1 MAHPYPQ
8 TGLVGLWRFEGNAL
22 ASHGTHDGTVE
33 NGPLSYPAASGKL
46 YLGDKSVVL
55 NNPPSSQC
63 ISLGESADFNPATP
77 TISVWFY
84 TANLTGDQA
93 YFSRT
98 NSSNKCCW
106 SIWSSGSA
114 LKISA
119 GSRAGWT
126 WGPPNSE
133 TITWGT
139 TLQISTWYHVVI
151 TLTTATERRPCYFV
165 NGAWGGNVHGSY
177 GDYPFVT
184 GVTGVETLIGAMQ
197 STTVGTRMQFAT
209 NPIDE
214 AIFYNRSLTP
224 EEIGRLYMVG
234 TKITSNGG
242 GDWSSSATWY
252 PGIVPAVN
260 NRVYII
266 GNDTVQIDQDVT
278 IGDAPNNIT
287 NPPLVPSDTP
297 MVMTIDGILNWKIE
311 TATDRTFKCRGSIE
325 MGYGGSLRI
334 GTAVLP
340 IPADQKASFIFEKAG
355 STATVW
361 QIMIANFFEDLY
373 TATVKTLYGSLSIF
387 GAPDYHMAS
396 AAMQRTRLTHGVP
409 SGSGRTIV
417 FDDYVDYEVGDTI
430 YIGYGADPTIDVFS
444 GAAIAAAYGSDTVTI
459 LTKIDA
465 RTYTA
470 NLTYTHVAGDMVIH
484 KTRNVFFGCQDADSM
499 QIRPILYYL
508 GYPGYTRYR
517 GIWPG
522 AIDMH
527 WAFLNKF
534 EVLCKIQGPYCMCE
548 DVGTLNVKNCVL
560 QAPTNVLNLASANSW
575 SWPWFEETT
584 PHLDELHIFGLTGTF
599 FTGLVGIV
607 VGTAHWG
614 HISIVDTTYVGS
626 DVGLL
631 TSYTTGNTNIRQSLE
646 IDSLWVS
653 YARSISNFNQNTC
666 VFKWD
671 TQLKVYSMRA
681 HPVLQCFRFQT
692 PQEGQEFVLND
703 VTVYHCY
710 VRIFV
715 NDNAS
720 QNRVTLTG
728 CKFANVKTHVF
739 SYTPGA
745 YLPYQLECYDCDFDG
760 IGGSVVSFSGDSYG
774 TTWYDVNWKFVNCN
788 FGRMIVNAYMFSFA
802 DTWFRLGGRIL
813 FENCQI
819 QKPTNVTSSGI
830 WTGLKAYC
838 IRHTVGYPYVDNGYG
853 FYDKI
858 NREYYPSAFA
868 YEWANCQ
875 VYDDA
880 GVDQWPIEY
889 PNTKTVAVVGGGGEV
904 HSEPTILVDGT
915 LGMKM
920 LPYAVQAPNPGNRAR
935 PIRIPL
941 LEAEGIT
948 LKVSLRKNTSLPA
961 GKRPAFYARGCGF
974 DSVIEMTDVNNIWE
988 ELTITGTAQYED
1000 TLEVWVEGGWNLYA
1014 GTSDDFW
1021 EPTALGT
1028 VLSYADKFVCTRT
1041 APPAPKVISAQSLAL
1056 NKVRV
1061 NFNRSMRIDDTLL
1074 QSGKGISQH
1083 TSLAANLI
1091 AYYKFDANVQDSGPN
1106 ALHGEV
1112 FGGPVTYPA
1121 GKIGNGIKLN
1131 GINQYVKIPYN
1142 ALLNPNYISIALWFR
1157 NDGNPSTAAQLIQK
1171 YNPGW
1176 AQYSIAFGYT
1186 PEVRMITGGA
1196 ARQMSGLTA
1205 WSNGGWHFF
1214 ALTYDGAWLKWRCDE
1229 TVLRAAYTG
1238 TVNPYT
1244 TDLYIGA
1251 YYNGTVCSSFFN
1263 GMIDELMISGRG
1275 WTDEELG
1282 LIYNNGRGRKY
1293 LETIP
1298 ASYAIDGGRSAA
1310 NIIAHGFKSV
1320 DLTLDANMI
1329 AGDTYH
1335 PSVIAS
1341 SGIVDAYG
1349 VKFDEA
1355 NRSATFTCYNSI
1367 RTHPTLS
1374 DGSLC
1379 GAWLLD
1385 GDATDSSENDYDGV
1399 LNIGGPIVNWAS
1411 CPATIRPGARGHLP
1425 MAYDSVRSKLI
1436 IFGGFTQSNT
1446 LWAPDTWEY
1455 SAAAETWAKVHDG
1468 LSPGVGN
1475 PSARYYHC
1483 MVYDTFNNKTVM
1495 FGGQLVIDIASLSN
1509 ETWTWNITGT
1519 SWTKETTTGS
1529 PSARRSATMV
1539 YDSARHV
1546 CVLFGGWDGN
1556 ADDETWEYNA
1566 ATTTWTKVHAGGSPG
1581 DGNPSARYAHSA
1593 AYDSARNRMVVFG
1606 GGNGTGNN
1614 AVATE
1619 TWEWNGATATWAKI
1633 LPALYPA
1640 AGASRAMAYD
1650 VLRARI
1656 IYSAGYLE
1664 TWEWAGTNWVHNTF
1678 LVYPTAAIYHAMAY
1692 DSDRNKV
1699 MCFGGGSGT
1708 GAIYDELWEHAEFQ
1722 PGYVAGKVGQGFN
1735 FRMQPN
1741 STAWINPMYLERK
1754 KLGNIAKFSV
1764 SCWVK
1769 FNSIESAAHIGSA
1782 ERHHLVSKYST
1793 TPAQSA
1799 NEHIHWSLYKDNTNT
1814 MQFAGNGAGYGAN
1827 SLAGPVATLNWTHY
1841 VIGYDGRTQMLYVN
1855 GVLYSTQVNA
1865 YPRPQPVYPFIPIR
1879 IGGCCIAS
1887 TPPYPLADVNFV
1899 PDATVNQV
1907 LHFNRLLTSDEV
1919 KSLYGAGNGLV
1930 W

>member
-1 MAHPYPQ
+1 LTLSIPTSVGALTYVHYYINGVDSGFFYQWALSPNPFI
-8 TGLVGLWRFEGNAL
+8 TG
-22 ASHGTHDGTVE
+22 
-33 NGPLSYPAASGKL
+33 
-46 YLGDKSVVL
+46 
-55 NNPPSSQC
+55 
-63 ISLGESADFNPATP
+63 I
-77 TISVWFY
+77 
-84 TANLTGDQA
+84 
-93 YFSRT
+93 
-98 NSSNKCCW
+98 
-106 SIWSSGSA
+106 
-114 LKISA
+114 
-119 GSRAGWT
+119 
-126 WGPPNSE
+126 
-133 TITWGT
+133 
-139 TLQISTWYHVVI
+139 
-151 TLTTATERRPCYFV
+151 
-165 NGAWGGNVHGSY
+165 
-177 GDYPFVT
+177 
-184 GVTGVETLIGAMQ
+184 TGVETLIGAMQ
-197 STTVGTRMQFAT
+197 NTTLGTRTNFAT
-209 NPIDE
+209 NPMDDVL
-214 AIFYNRSLTP
+214 FYDRSLTF
-224 EEIGRLYMVG
+224 EEIGRLYMIG
-234 TKITSNGG
+234 TKI
-242 GDWSSSATWY
+242 SSSGTGSGNWSDTTTWY
-252 PGIVPAVN
+252 PGIVPAVG
-260 NRVYII
+260 NRVYIA
-266 GNDTVQIDQDVT
+266 GGDTVQIDQDTT

-297 MVMTIDGILNWKIE
+297 MVMTIDGILNWPIAP
-311 TATDRTFKCRGSIE
+311 ATDRTFKCRGSIE

-334 GTAVLP
+334 GTAALP

-361 QIMIANFFEDLY
+361 QVMIANFSEVSPNPQVL
-373 TATVKTLYGSLSIF
+373 TLYGSLSIF
-387 GAPDYHMAS
+387 GAQDYHMAS

-470 NLTYTHVAGDMVIH
+470 NLTYTHVAGDIVIH

-508 GYPGYTRYR
+508 GASGYLRYR

-631 TSYTTGNTNIRQSLE
+631 TSYTSGDTNIRQSLE

-720 QNRVTLTG
+720 QHRVTLTG

-739 SYTPGA
+739 SYTPGS

-838 IRHTVGYPYVDNGYG
+838 IRHTVGYPYGDNGYG

-920 LPYAVQAPNPGNRAR
+920 LPYAVHAPNPGNRAR

-1028 VLSYADKFVCTRT
+1028 VLSYADKFVCTRV
-1041 APPAPKVISAQSLAL
+1041 APPAPKVVSAQSLAL

-1157 NDGNPSTAAQLIQK
+1157 NDGNPPTAAQLIQK

-1205 WSNGGWHFF
+1205 WSDGGWHFF

-1263 GMIDELMISGRG
+1263 GVIDELMISGRG
-1275 WTDEELG
+1275 WTDEELD

-1385 GDATDSSENDYDGV
+1385 GDATDSSSNAYHGTV
-1399 LNIGGPIVNWAS
+1399 GG
-1411 CPATIRPGARGHLP
+1411 T
-1425 MAYDSVRSKLI
+1425 
-1436 IFGGFTQSNT
+1436 
-1446 LWAPDTWEY
+1446 
-1455 SAAAETWAKVHDG
+1455 
-1468 LSPGVGN
+1468 
-1475 PSARYYHC
+1475 PS
-1483 MVYDTFNNKTVM
+1483 
-1495 FGGQLVIDIASLSN
+1495 
-1509 ETWTWNITGT
+1509 
-1519 SWTKETTTGS
+1519 
-1529 PSARRSATMV
+1529 
-1539 YDSARHV
+1539 
-1546 CVLFGGWDGN
+1546 
-1556 ADDETWEYNA
+1556 
-1566 ATTTWTKVHAGGSPG
+1566 
-1581 DGNPSARYAHSA
+1581 
-1593 AYDSARNRMVVFG
+1593 
-1606 GGNGTGNN
+1606 
-1614 AVATE
+1614 
-1619 TWEWNGATATWAKI
+1619 
-1633 LPALYPA
+1633 
-1640 AGASRAMAYD
+1640 
-1650 VLRARI
+1650 
-1656 IYSAGYLE
+1656 
-1664 TWEWAGTNWVHNTF
+1664 
-1678 LVYPTAAIYHAMAY
+1678 
-1692 DSDRNKV
+1692 
-1699 MCFGGGSGT
+1699 
-1708 GAIYDELWEHAEFQ
+1708 
-1722 PGYVAGKVGQGFN
+1722 YVAGKVGQGLDFAAGASN
-1735 FRMQPN
+1735 
-1741 STAWINPMYLERK
+1741 TVWVNPMYLDRK
-1754 KLGNIAKFSV
+1754 TIGNTTKFSIAFWAKFNAISGT
-1764 SCWVK
+1764 
-1769 FNSIESAAHIGSA
+1769 AQY
-1782 ERHHLVSKYST
+1782 LVSKRCT
-1793 TPAQSA
+1793 EAKA
-1799 NEHIHWSLYKDNTNT
+1799 NTDQLHWGLYKDASNNILFEMPSISITGPAAT
-1814 MQFAGNGAGYGAN
+1814 TSWGHFAF
-1827 SLAGPVATLNWTHY
+1827 
-1841 VIGYDGRTQMLYVN
+1841 GYDGRTMVLYVD
-1855 GVLYSTQVNA
+1855 GVLYKTDTNVQ
-1865 YPRPQPVYPFIPIR
+1865 PRPKETFPLIPIR
-1879 IGGCCIAS
+1879 IGGCSVDAD
-1887 TPPYPLADVNFV
+1887 PPYPLADVTYV
-1899 PDATVNQV
+1899 PNAILNQV
-1907 LHFNRLLTSDEV
+1907 LHFNRLLTRDEV